1 VVELAE
7 FNCTVSMR
15 VLLTVITWLVAT
27 AILVPL
33 CFFAAIVLAG
43 PHSSVLPSVIQPAV
57 PLLAWVVVLAGP
69 ILIARV
75 VWRHQKSG
83 RIIGPP

>member
-1 VVELAE
+1 
-7 FNCTVSMR
+7 MR
-15 VLLTVITWLVAT
+15 AVLTAITWLVAT
-27 AILVPL
+27 ALFVPV

-43 PHSSVLPSVIQPAV
+43 PHSSILPSFIQPAV
-57 PLLAWVVVLAGP
+57 LLLAWVVVVAGP

-75 VWRHQKSG
+75 VWRRQNSG

>member
-1 VVELAE
+1 
-7 FNCTVSMR
+7 M
-15 VLLTVITWLVAT
+15 LTAIAWLVAT
-27 AILVPL
+27 AILVPV

-43 PHSSVLPSVIQPAV
+43 PHSSVLPSFIQPAV
-57 PLLAWVVVLAGP
+57 VLLAWVAVLAGP

-75 VWRHQKSG
+75 VWRHPKSG

>member
-1 VVELAE
+1 MA
-7 FNCTVSMR
+7 
-15 VLLTVITWLVAT
+15 VLLTAIAWLLAT
-27 AILVPL
+27 AILVPI

-43 PHSSVLPSVIQPAV
+43 PHSSVLPSFTQPAV
-57 PLLAWVVVLAGP
+57 LILAWVVVVAGP

-75 VWRHQKSG
+75 VWRRQKSG